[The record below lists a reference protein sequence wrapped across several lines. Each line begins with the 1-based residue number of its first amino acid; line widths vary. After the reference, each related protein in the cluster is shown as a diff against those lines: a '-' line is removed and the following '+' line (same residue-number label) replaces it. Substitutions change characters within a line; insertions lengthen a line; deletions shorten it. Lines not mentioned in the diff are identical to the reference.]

1 MDDKTVSEFMKNG
14 NLEHHARISLEGA
27 THGLQRGA
35 DRIALLLTNCFP
47 GEKYSRDIAKL
58 WQGDTTPDVL
68 NERHNVI
75 GFVIQLCTKAQ
86 RDIEKV
92 CSLLYPEEMERL
104 RRQSATDETIPLQ
117 LWNGPEVS
125 VELYL
130 VINALDGIYETFSWT
145 DVPENA
151 PPEVIRGLG
160 LALEDIHEDL
170 TDIISRCEEM
180 QEAA

>member
-1 MDDKTVSEFMKNG
+1 
-14 NLEHHARISLEGA
+14 
-27 THGLQRGA
+27 
-35 DRIALLLTNCFP
+35 
-47 GEKYSRDIAKL
+47 
-58 WQGDTTPDVL
+58 
-68 NERHNVI
+68 
-75 GFVIQLCTKAQ
+75 
-86 RDIEKV
+86 
-92 CSLLYPEEMERL
+92 
-104 RRQSATDETIPLQ
+104 LQ

-170 TDIISRCEEM
+170 TDIISRCEELR
-180 QEAA
+180 EAA